1 MAVLCNFYHIRKE
14 GHNMTKFLNM
24 ASQARKLF
32 ITCYPEQVIPVELRN
47 QLFPESSN
55 GSLKRTNPNFWE
67 TPDGRLILKKCKEK
81 LQKIADQNKD
91 FWKMNDICHD
101 SDMTVDKHDKTKIV
115 HKKDH
120 FHIVIWRVDE
130 KRFRVDQAVKALGL
144 HFDGVR
150 DANLMDKGAFQSV
163 RNLKHALK
171 YELHTTKKSQLDGK
185 YQYSVNDLITNLS
198 TDEIKNIYQAEVKD
212 ELSDDDWDELRKMSY
227 KCGENLHDFDHFAD
241 THFNTRQQSQSPFRV
256 VRKSYE
262 KGLKYGISKCSDLP
276 RLAVI
281 IQGAGN
287 VGKSFNTKLAC
298 KEMGLKVCEATYGSG
313 KYDNLTANDDVLLFD
328 DEYASQ
334 IIEVS
339 DNRPVAVRRRNTN
352 NSPWTGQYMIVLTNK
367 DCDTWLKLSAKYP
380 TENGEIR
387 QDYQSTFDALRQ
399 RFIFCHVEWG
409 DYKAPTFDR
418 TNDVSHDVHIVLD
431 KLTERG
437 GDKYADIHKKMYDDL
452 ISHIEK
458 HMKEYY
464 YQKWVEHFQKQGNID
479 LSDYWKQVNQPQ
491 KSVKQPKNKTKDDDF
506 IPLGKMTDK
515 EKQEFDDFIKEQTKY
530 QDNDDSQ
537 ELDEIAEDLGITKGN

>member
-1 MAVLCNFYHIRKE
+1 
-14 GHNMTKFLNM
+14 MTKFLNM

-47 QLFPESSN
+47 QLFSESSN
-55 GSLKRTNPNFWE
+55 GSLKRTNRNFWE
-67 TPDGRLILKKCKEK
+67 TTDGRLILKKCKEK
-81 LQKIADQNKD
+81 LQKIADENRD

-130 KRFRVDQAVKALGL
+130 KRFRVDQAVRVLGL

-212 ELSDDDWDELRKMSY
+212 ELSDDDWDELRKMAYS
-227 KCGENLHDFDHFAD
+227 CGENLHDFDHFAD
-241 THFNTRQQSQSPFRV
+241 THFNTRQQAQAPFRI
-256 VRKSYE
+256 VRKAYDE
-262 KGLKYGISKCSDLP
+262 GLKRGISRAVDYP
-276 RLAVI
+276 RLSI
-281 IQGAGN
+281 IIHGDGN
-287 VGKSFNTKLAC
+287 LGKSYGTKLAF
-298 KEMGLKVCEATYGSG
+298 KQMGLNVCEAQAGTG
-313 KYDNLTANDDVLLFD
+313 KYDDLHATDDALIFDDVN
-328 DEYASQ
+328 ASQ
-334 IIEVS
+334 LLEVS
-339 DNRPVAVRRRNTN
+339 DNRPVALHRRNSN
-352 NSPWTGQYMIVLTNK
+352 SSPWLGKYLVVLTNREPEE
-367 DCDTWLKLSAKYP
+367 WLLTSSGMP
-380 TENGEIR
+380 TENKQVR
-387 QDYQSTFDALRQ
+387 SDYKKKFDALKQ
-399 RFIFCHVEWG
+399 RFYFCHVEWCEF
-409 DYKAPTFDR
+409 KAPTFDR
-418 TNDVSHDVHIVLD
+418 TNDVSHDAHVVID
-431 KLTERG
+431 KKEERG
-437 GDKYADIHKKMYDDL
+437 LDEDIEIHDKMYKELVTD
-452 ISHIEK
+452 HIEK
-458 HMKEYY
+458 NIQDYY

-530 QDNDDSQ
+530 QDNNDSQ
-537 ELDEIAEDLGITKGN
+537 KLDELDEIAEDLGITKGN

>member
-1 MAVLCNFYHIRKE
+1 
-14 GHNMTKFLNM
+14 MTKFLNM

-32 ITCYPEQVIPVELRN
+32 ITCYPEQIIPVELRN
-47 QLFPESSN
+47 KLFSENSS
-55 GSLKRTNPNFWE
+55 GSLKRTDRGFWE

-130 KRFRVDQAVKALGL
+130 KRFRVDQAVRALGL

-212 ELSDDDWDELRKMSY
+212 ELSDDDWDELRKMAY
-227 KCGENLHDFDHFAD
+227 KCGENLHDFGKFANE
-241 THFNTRQQSQSPFRV
+241 HFNTRQQAQAPFRV
-256 VRKSYE
+256 VKKAYDE
-262 KGLKYGISKCSDLP
+262 GLKHGIPKCPDLP
-276 RLAVI
+276 RLSI
-281 IQGAGN
+281 IISGDGN

-298 KEMGLKVCEATYGSG
+298 KDMKLNVCEAVFGSG
-313 KYDNLTANDDVLLFD
+313 KYDNLTAGDDVLLFD
-328 DEYASQ
+328 DTYASQ
-334 IIEVS
+334 LLEVS

-352 NSPWTGQYMIVLTNK
+352 NSPWVGRYMIVLTNQ
-367 DCDTWLKLSAKYP
+367 DGDSWLKSSSPYP

-387 QDYQSTFDALRQ
+387 SDFQKTYDALKQ

-431 KLTERG
+431 KPTDRG
-437 GDKYADIHKKMYDDL
+437 GDKYSEIHMKMYRDL
-452 ISHIEK
+452 VSHIEK

-464 YQKWVEHFQKQGNID
+464 YTKWVDHFKKQGNID

-491 KSVKQPKNKTKDDDF
+491 KSLDKNIKQKDDTMSD
-506 IPLGKMTDK
+506 
-515 EKQEFDDFIKEQTKY
+515 EEFDNFVKENY
-530 QDNDDSQ
+530 
-537 ELDEIAEDLGITKGN
+537 GF